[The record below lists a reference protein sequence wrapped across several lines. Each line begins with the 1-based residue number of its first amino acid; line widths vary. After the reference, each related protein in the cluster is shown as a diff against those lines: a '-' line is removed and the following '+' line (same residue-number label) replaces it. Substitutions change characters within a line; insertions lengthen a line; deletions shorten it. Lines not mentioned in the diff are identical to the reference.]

1 MREAWREGTSEKL
14 ATTVVKKMTSGGE
27 AVRMRLSKMD
37 GIFWPYNINEL
48 KVNTNLKQ
56 NPAFGSGENG
66 SYEQNN

>member
-1 MREAWREGTSEKL
+1 
-14 ATTVVKKMTSGGE
+14 
-27 AVRMRLSKMD
+27 MRLSKMD

-56 NPAFGSGENG
+56 NPAFGSGESG